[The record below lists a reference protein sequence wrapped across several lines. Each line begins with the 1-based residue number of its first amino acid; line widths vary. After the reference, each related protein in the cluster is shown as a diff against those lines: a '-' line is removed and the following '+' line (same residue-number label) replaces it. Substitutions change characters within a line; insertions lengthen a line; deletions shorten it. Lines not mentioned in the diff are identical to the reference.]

1 MARDFAGKR
10 TEKGRD
16 AMLRIAVYGKGG
28 IGKSTTVSNLAAV
41 LALRGYTVMQIGCDP
56 KADSTY
62 VLMHGERIPSVLDL
76 MRKAANPTLED
87 AVHRGFAGVLCVE
100 AGGPTPGTGCAG
112 RGVITAF
119 EQLAALACLRGARA
133 GYRAVRRAGR
143 CGVRRLL
150 AAAARRALRRGV
162 RGHVG

>member
-119 EQLAALACLRGARA
+119 EQLAALHA
-133 GYRAVRRAGR
+133 YEE
-143 CGVRRLL
+143 L
-150 AAAARRALRRGV
+150 APDIVLYDV
-162 RGHVG
+162 L